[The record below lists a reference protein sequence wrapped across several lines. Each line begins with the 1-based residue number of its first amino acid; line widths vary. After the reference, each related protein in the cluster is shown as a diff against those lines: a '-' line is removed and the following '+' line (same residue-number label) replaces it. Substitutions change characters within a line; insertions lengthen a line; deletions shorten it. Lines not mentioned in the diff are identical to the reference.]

1 MISLEI
7 LGSVQTY
14 YVASLRLHAN
24 ETLRLCFI
32 LRNINLP
39 IYRVPPEIVM
49 TLRRLSTSHLIAR
62 EEVSSTNLRDLINFV
77 RNTNFVV
84 SGDTKLSTRRQRGD
98 FCLQILRLSRLMT
111 NSARLLW

>member
-49 TLRRLSTSHLIAR
+49 TLRRLSTSHLIAC
-62 EEVSSTNLRDLINFV
+62 EEVSSANLRDLINFV